1 MDVTEKVALFLSVY
15 GSILKA
21 REVDLLEVDYTKRGE
36 AFFHVSGAGHENI
49 AFLNPHLI
57 ADDFL
62 HCHYRDKSLMIARGI
77 TERQFFLSLFAKDQ
91 SHSRGRQ
98 MSAHLSDPSLNIM
111 SLVGPVGNNALQ
123 AVGVATVIRDKASNP
138 LVVCS
143 VGDGTSQQG
152 EVLEAIA
159 HAVRESLPVLFI
171 IEDNHWAISTKT
183 LGKTFYNTPDGDADA
198 FYGIPIVRVDGRN
211 AEETYEAFG
220 KVTAQIRANRKPA
233 IVVFNVKR
241 LNSHTN
247 ADDHRT
253 YRNAAEI
260 DETSKNDDPIPMLR
274 AWLVEHGVSDAE
286 LTSLEQNIKSKVLA
300 DSIDAQ
306 DSPDPEPIFDAKAP
320 LAPQL
325 VDPSRE
331 YIGNGQGAQLTM
343 LEAMREVLRY
353 HLSTNPTVSLFGEDI
368 EDPKGDVF
376 GVTKGLSQAFPGR
389 VVNSPLAEST
399 IVGVA
404 IGQALAGARPVGF
417 LQFADFFAIA
427 YNQIF
432 AELGSMYWRT
442 DGGWTA
448 PVILLVSCGG
458 FKPGLGP
465 FHASSME
472 STAAHTPGI
481 DVFLPATAGDAAGLL
496 NAAFL
501 SGRPTII
508 FYPKSCL
515 NDRTQLT
522 SRDVSA
528 QLVPIG
534 KGRRHRTG
542 TDITF
547 VAWGNTLGFS
557 LRAADALSAAG
568 VTSDVI
574 DLRSLSPWDVDMVV
588 ESVRNTRR
596 LIIAQED
603 NLTASVASEIA
614 ATVAER
620 AGVPIVIRRVSRP
633 DTYVPFHFE
642 NQLQVLPGFKRILAA
657 AVDVLG
663 GTLTWDVKPQPEE
676 GISYVE
682 AVGSSPSDESVTV
695 VEWKVRAGASLKPGD
710 VIGEMEADKAAFELG
725 CPLEGTLLEI
735 LVPEGNMVKVGTP
748 LLKVATAG
756 FRVSKMPVTI
766 EDPGEPIITMPVRA
780 SAASVQGTAT
790 TSNSGTVAGIAGL
803 RIAPGGR
810 VVTNDEIAANCP
822 EWTSEDI
829 LKRIGIETR
838 RWAMDDEDALTLV
851 TKAATEL
858 LSHHGLTAADLTAI
872 FCSSGTPLRI
882 TPSMACM
889 TLAELSV
896 GMETYPQLQAQDIV
910 SACSGYLYGL
920 QAAWDHLSHNPNG
933 RVLVLTTEVL
943 SRRTDPS
950 DYATAP
956 IFGDAATATL
966 VVGAGHSDEMIAE
979 FDRPE
984 LSAKGDSGDILRV
997 PLPDDGF
1004 IYQNGPKVYIEAVH
1018 HMIEQLGKACE
1029 VRNIQA
1035 HDLDYIV
1042 AHQANQRI
1050 LNAVRQ
1056 RTNLPEEK
1064 VFSNIRHY
1072 GNTSSNSIP
1081 LALFELL
1088 PTLRAGAK
1096 VGLVAFGGGF
1106 TFGGTLMQ
1114 KR

>member
-1 MDVTEKVALFLSVY
+1 MDLTEKVTLFLNVY
-15 GSILKA
+15 GNIVRA
-21 REVDLLEVDYTKRGE
+21 REVDVLELDYTKRGE
-36 AFFHVSGAGHENI
+36 AFFHVSGGGHENI
-49 AFLNPHLI
+49 AFLSPHLI
-57 ADDFL
+57 PDDYL

-98 MSAHLSDPSLNIM
+98 MSAHLSDPALNIM

-123 AVGVATVIRDKASNP
+123 AVGVATVIKDQPSKP
-138 LVVCS
+138 LVLCS
-143 VGDGTSQQG
+143 MGDGTSQQG

-159 HAVRESLPVLFI
+159 HAVRETLPVLFV
-171 IEDNHWAISTKT
+171 IEDNHWAISTRT
-183 LGKTFYNTPDGDADA
+183 VGKTFYSTPLGDAESY
-198 FYGIPIVRVDGRN
+198 YGIPIIRIDGRN
-211 AEETYEAFG
+211 AEETYEVFG
-220 KVTAQIRANRKPA
+220 RVTAQIRADRKPA

-253 YRNAAEI
+253 YRTITEI
-260 DETSKNDDPIPMLR
+260 DETSKNDDPIPLLR
-274 AWLVEHGVSDAE
+274 TWLVENGIDEDE
-286 LTSLEQNIKSKVLA
+286 LVRLEEQIKASVLA

-306 DSPDPEPIFDAKAP
+306 DSPDPQPIFDAKVA
-320 LAPQL
+320 L
-325 VDPSRE
+325 PSSLTDASSE
-331 YIGNGQGAQLTM
+331 YIGTSDDDQITM
-343 LEAMREVLRY
+343 LEAMREVLRDR
-353 HLSTNPTVSLFGEDI
+353 LSRDPRVSLFGEDI

-389 VVNSPLAEST
+389 IKNSPLAEST

-432 AELGSMYWRT
+432 AEMGSMYWRT

-496 NAAFL
+496 NAAFE
-501 SGRPTII
+501 SSRPTII

-515 NDRTQLT
+515 NDRSQTT
-522 SRDVSA
+522 SRDVSK

-534 KGRRHRTG
+534 KGRYHRRGTG
-542 TDITF
+542 ITF
-547 VAWGNTLGFS
+547 VAWGNTLAFS
-557 LRAADALSAAG
+557 IKAADTLAAAG

-574 DLRSLSPWDVDMVV
+574 DLRSISPWDVDLVLA
-588 ESVRNTRR
+588 SVRKTGR

-603 NLTASVASEIA
+603 NITASVASEIA
-614 ATVAER
+614 ATVAEL
-620 AGVPIVIRRVSRP
+620 AGVPVAIRRVSRP

-642 NQLQVLPGFKRILAA
+642 NQLQVMPSYKKILTA
-657 AVDVLG
+657 AVELLG
-663 GTLTWDVKPQPEE
+663 GTVSWKAIAAGD
-676 GISYVE
+676 SDFSFVE

-695 VEWKVRAGASLKPGD
+695 VEWKVKAGDSLKPGQ
-710 VIGEMEADKAAFELG
+710 VIGELEADKAAFELG
-725 CPLEGTLLEI
+725 CPLEGTLVEV
-735 LVPEGNMVKVGTP
+735 LVPEGYMVKVGTP
-748 LLKVATAG
+748 LLKVSTG
-756 FRVSKMPVTI
+756 DFRVSKKPVI
-766 EDPGEPIITMPVRA
+766 LENPGEPVIEWPISKATVLSEAITSK
-780 SAASVQGTAT
+780 SAGP
-790 TSNSGTVAGIAGL
+790 VAGIAGI
-803 RIAPGGR
+803 RIAPGSR

-822 EWTSEDI
+822 EWAAADI
-829 LKRIGIETR
+829 FKRIGIETR
-838 RWAMDDEDALTLV
+838 RWATDDENALTLV
-851 TKAATEL
+851 TKAAAEL
-858 LSHHGLTAADLTAI
+858 LESQNLTIADITAI
-872 FCSSGTPLRI
+872 FCSSGTPLMI

-889 TLAELSV
+889 ALAELSRDL
-896 GMETYPQLQAQDIV
+896 ETPPTMQAQDIV
-910 SACSGYLYGL
+910 SACSGYLYSL
-920 QAAWDHLSHNPNG
+920 QAAWDHLHHNPNG

-943 SRRTDPS
+943 SRRTDPT

-966 VVGAGHSDEMIAE
+966 VVGAGRAAEMLMN

-984 LSAKGDSGDILRV
+984 LSAKGDIVDILQV
-997 PLPDDGF
+997 PLPGGGS
-1004 IYQNGPKVYIEAVH
+1004 IYQNGPKVYLEAVQ
-1018 HMIEQLGKACE
+1018 HMIGQLEVACAAGG
-1029 VRNIQA
+1029 VSV
-1035 HDLDYIV
+1035 HDLDYVV

-1056 RTNLPEEK
+1056 RTKLPAEK

-1088 PTLRAGAK
+1088 PSIKSNTV

-1106 TFGGTLMQ
+1106 TFGGTLLR
-1114 KR
+1114 KP

>member
-1 MDVTEKVALFLSVY
+1 MDLTEKVTLFLNVY
-15 GSILKA
+15 GNIVRA
-21 REVDLLEVDYTKRGE
+21 REVDVLELDYTKRGE
-36 AFFHVSGAGHENI
+36 AFFHVSGGGHENI
-49 AFLNPHLI
+49 AFLSPHLI
-57 ADDFL
+57 PDDYL

-98 MSAHLSDPSLNIM
+98 MSAHLSDPALNIM

-123 AVGVATVIRDKASNP
+123 AVGVATVIKDQPSKP
-138 LVVCS
+138 LVLCS
-143 VGDGTSQQG
+143 MGDGTSQQG

-159 HAVRESLPVLFI
+159 HAVRETLPVLFV
-171 IEDNHWAISTKT
+171 IEDNHWAISTRT
-183 LGKTFYNTPDGDADA
+183 VGKTFYNTPLGDADA
-198 FYGIPIVRVDGRN
+198 YYGIPIIRIDGRN
-211 AEETYEAFG
+211 AEETYEVFG
-220 KVTAQIRANRKPA
+220 RVTAQIRADRKPA
-233 IVVFNVKR
+233 IVVFSVKR

-253 YRNAAEI
+253 YRTITEI
-260 DETSKNDDPIPMLR
+260 DETSKNDDPIPLLR
-274 AWLVEHGVSDAE
+274 TWLVENGIDEDE
-286 LTSLEQNIKSKVLA
+286 LVRLEEQIKASVLA

-306 DSPDPEPIFDAKAP
+306 DSPDPQPIFDAKVP
-320 LAPQL
+320 L
-325 VDPSRE
+325 PSSLTDASSE
-331 YIGNGQGAQLTM
+331 YIGTSDDDQITM
-343 LEAMREVLRY
+343 LEAMREVLRDR
-353 HLSTNPTVSLFGEDI
+353 LSRDPRVSLFGEDI

-376 GVTKGLSQAFPGR
+376 GVTKGLSHAFPGR
-389 VVNSPLAEST
+389 IKNSPLAEST

-404 IGQALAGARPVGF
+404 VGQALAGARPVGF

-432 AELGSMYWRT
+432 AEMGSMYWRT

-496 NAAFL
+496 NAAFE
-501 SGRPTII
+501 SSRPTII

-515 NDRTQLT
+515 NDRSQTT
-522 SRDVSA
+522 SRDVSK

-534 KGRRHRTG
+534 KGRYHRRGTG
-542 TDITF
+542 ITF
-547 VAWGNTLGFS
+547 VAWGNTLAFS
-557 LRAADALSAAG
+557 IKAADTLAAAG

-574 DLRSLSPWDVDMVV
+574 DLRSISPWDVDLVLA
-588 ESVRNTRR
+588 SVRKTGR

-603 NLTASVASEIA
+603 NITASVASEIA
-614 ATVAER
+614 ATVAEL
-620 AGVPIVIRRVSRP
+620 AGVPVAIRRVSRP

-642 NQLQVLPGFKRILAA
+642 NQLQVMPSYKKILTA
-657 AVDVLG
+657 AVELLG
-663 GTLTWDVKPQPEE
+663 GTVSWKAIAAGDSEF
-676 GISYVE
+676 SFVE

-695 VEWKVRAGASLKPGD
+695 VEWKVKAGDSLKPGQ
-710 VIGEMEADKAAFELG
+710 VIGELEADKAAFELG
-725 CPLEGTLLEI
+725 CPLEGTLVEV
-735 LVPEGNMVKVGTP
+735 LVPEGYMVKVGTP
-748 LLKVATAG
+748 LLKVSTG
-756 FRVSKMPVTI
+756 DFRVSKKPVI
-766 EDPGEPIITMPVRA
+766 LENPGEPVIEWPISKAAVLSEAITSK
-780 SAASVQGTAT
+780 SAGP
-790 TSNSGTVAGIAGL
+790 VAGIAGL
-803 RIAPGGR
+803 RIAPGSR

-822 EWTSEDI
+822 EWAAADI
-829 LKRIGIETR
+829 FKRIGIETR
-838 RWAMDDEDALTLV
+838 RWATDDENALTLV
-851 TKAATEL
+851 TKAAAEL
-858 LSHHGLTAADLTAI
+858 LESQNLTIADITAI
-872 FCSSGTPLRI
+872 FCSSGTPLMI

-889 TLAELSV
+889 ALSELSRDLDTPPS
-896 GMETYPQLQAQDIV
+896 MQAQDIV
-910 SACSGYLYGL
+910 SACSGYLYSL
-920 QAAWDHLSHNPNG
+920 QAAWDHLHHNPNG

-943 SRRTDPS
+943 SRRTDPT

-966 VVGAGHSDEMIAE
+966 VVGAGRAAEMLMN

-984 LSAKGDSGDILRV
+984 LSAKGDIVDILQV
-997 PLPDDGF
+997 PLPGGGF
-1004 IYQNGPKVYIEAVH
+1004 IYQNGPKVYLEAVQ
-1018 HMIEQLGKACE
+1018 HMIGQLEVACAAGG
-1029 VRNIQA
+1029 VSV
-1035 HDLDYIV
+1035 HDLDYVV

-1056 RTNLPEEK
+1056 RTKLPAEK

-1088 PTLRAGAK
+1088 PSIKPNTV

-1106 TFGGTLMQ
+1106 TFGGTLLR
-1114 KR
+1114 KL